1 MWQNK
6 LSGDIPSEIGK
17 LNKLQDLN
25 LTENSFFGNIPSSL
39 ENLIVLINLYLYK
52 NDL

>member
-6 LSGDIPSEIGK
+6 LSGDIPPKIGK

-25 LTENSFFGNIPSSL
+25 LAENSFFGNIPLSWKF
-39 ENLIVLINLYLYK
+39 NCIDRVVFI
-52 NDL
+52 